1 MSQSEPIFRSH
12 EEWAAARERQAAE
25 AVKERARAEKLWRR
39 LTADDRS
46 LWRDRVLG
54 EPEFQ
59 VWAFCEKLC
68 NESAEL
74 DDDDAD
80 PMFELAQ
87 LALLLIPKVHCDEK
101 LLCGIQQ
108 HIWMHIG
115 NAFRARGDLKKA
127 EESFKQAG
135 EFLLGSMAGSLPSV
149 IQHNRLAALEAAL
162 LRDQGD
168 LAEAL
173 RKIHHAISL
182 SGDHGAYRSSLLLEE
197 ARLHRRLGRPEKALQ
212 ALGWAERDVQSS
224 SQGRLLT
231 RIRIELGN
239 TRCDLGR
246 HAEVD
251 AEIETMSGRERKTAE
266 SFPRERARLL
276 CLEGRIAA
284 GLGRLEE
291 ALAVLD
297 KARTEIPDRVVPE
310 LALLSLETG
319 ALCVRQGKTTELKS
333 LAEQTL
339 QLVEAA
345 DLKGAGAT
353 LKLWCRLAARDK
365 LSFEHATRF
374 VHEWIYAPA
383 AR

>member
-12 EEWAAARERQAAE
+12 EEWTAARDRQAAE

-39 LTADDRS
+39 LAADDRS
-46 LWRDRVLG
+46 LWRDRVLS

-74 DDDDAD
+74 EDDDAD
-80 PMFELAQ
+80 QAFELAQ
-87 LALLLIPKVHCDEK
+87 LALLLVSKVHCDEK

-115 NAFRARGDLKKA
+115 NAFRARGDLMKA

-149 IQHNRLAALEAAL
+149 ILRDRLAALEAAL
-162 LRDQGD
+162 LRDQGY
-168 LAEAL
+168 LVEAL
-173 RKIHHAISL
+173 RKINHAISL
-182 SGDHGAYRSSLLLEE
+182 AGDHGAYRPSLFLEE
-197 ARLHRRLGRPEKALQ
+197 ARLHRRLGQPEKALQ
-212 ALGWAERDVQSS
+212 ALGWAERAVQSS
-224 SQGRLLT
+224 IQGRLLT

-246 HAEVD
+246 HAEV
-251 AEIETMSGRERKTAE
+251 EKVPGSVRKGAE
-266 SFPRERARLL
+266 SFPLERARLL
-276 CLEGRIAA
+276 CLEGRVAA

-291 ALAVLD
+291 ARAVLE
-297 KARTEIPDRVVPE
+297 KARAEIHDRVVPE
-310 LALLSLETG
+310 LVLLSLETG

-339 QLVEAA
+339 QLVGAA
-345 DLKGAGAT
+345 GLKGAGAAT
-353 LKLWCRLAARDK
+353 LKLWCRLAAGDK

-374 VHEWIYAPA
+374 IHEWIYAPA